1 MSKEC
6 NFSKLTVKQLQLEL
20 IRRGALTNG
29 RKQDLLSYII
39 YRHSSREE
47 SVFLLL
53 YAYRM
58 RGDASHSPTTN
69 V

>member
-20 IRRGALTNG
+20 TRRGALTTG
-29 RKQDLLSYII
+29 RKQHLLSYII

-47 SVFLLL
+47 SIFLLL
-53 YAYRM
+53 HAYRM
-58 RGDASHSPTTN
+58 CRDAS
-69 V
+69 